1 MDAAGTTTTLRASS
15 GTSMC
20 AIESHRPTGGGS
32 KQNPFRFEYR
42 QRAVRVENRLTKS
55 CSRNWPCSPTCVLCD
70 QAPET
75 ALHLC
80 LLCPFAKEVWFLV
93 ANWTGTAAIQQG
105 ADEEDLEQ
113 WWNKALEQCN
123 DRRRR
128 SIAAILMYIAW
139 HIWKERKRRVFDNK
153 IRRPDQVLGLIQED
167 ICLHRQ
173 ACGKPLIEAE
183 LNLS

>member
-1 MDAAGTTTTLRASS
+1 MIPRVSL
-15 GTSMC
+15 
-20 AIESHRPTGGGS
+20 
-32 KQNPFRFEYR
+32 
-42 QRAVRVENRLTKS
+42 AVRHQSTGIISAIMPARRGIPMIPSPS
-55 CSRNWPCSPTCVLCD
+55 CHAMLGSPSRIEAKQV
-70 QAPET
+70 PE
-75 ALHLC
+75 
-80 LLCPFAKEVWFLV
+80 LLVQVWFLV